1 MSIKEEISQK
11 VCHLCQS
18 HGDHKTANCPKLVC
32 AECDEKGHAKKH
44 CPYLVD
50 SRDNQAENGIEI
62 NHDQVRNIKSET
74 LDMLENELSEV
85 KQQFDFG
92 QRMLHN
98 LRSMLTFPEFIVNQ
112 EQNFRI
118 QSQINL
124 RIQSLACLTIRM
136 DTLRRQISAVQREP
150 ESQHNFSQKREETL
164 ENSKNCRRNQNQA
177 SLLDLQQRL
186 AGLITWRAQIQNNP
200 AALEQNCMFI
210 LELEQEL
217 CTRIL
222 TER

>member
-11 VCHLCQS
+11 VCNLCQS

-50 SRDNQAENGIEI
+50 SRDIQAKNDTEEI
-62 NHDQVRNIKSET
+62 NHDQVKNIKSEK
-74 LDMLENELSEV
+74 LDMLENEMSEV

-98 LRSMLTFPEFIVNQ
+98 LRSMLSFPEFSRNHQ
-112 EQNFRI
+112 QSFRI
-118 QSQINL
+118 QNQINL
-124 RIQSLACLTIRM
+124 RIQSLAYLTIRM
-136 DTLRRQISAVQREP
+136 DNLRRQISAVQRDP
-150 ESQHNFSQKREETL
+150 DSQQNISQKREGSSEI
-164 ENSKNCRRNQNQA
+164 SKNSRRNQAN
-177 SLLDLQQRL
+177 LFDLQQRL

-210 LELEQEL
+210 LELEKEL

-222 TER
+222 AER